1 MKIHEN
7 ETLINRNKMRIEEL
21 TIQMEGSQ
29 EIKEQWKEQNKI
41 RQEIQQQNEMLK
53 LENNKLQNH
62 ISNYAQSLK
71 EKSKE
76 LEAMEHLSEE
86 TSIYI
91 NARLF
96 YVTNS
101 LIRQN
106 YSIN

>member
-96 YVTNS
+96 M
-101 LIRQN
+101 
-106 YSIN
+106 